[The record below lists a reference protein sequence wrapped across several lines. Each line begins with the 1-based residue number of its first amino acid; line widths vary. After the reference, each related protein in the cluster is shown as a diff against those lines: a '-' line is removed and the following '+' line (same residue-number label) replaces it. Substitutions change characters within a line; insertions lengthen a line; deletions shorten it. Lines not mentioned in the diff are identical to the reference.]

1 MLSKLKISKLLT
13 TQNINKS
20 SLKQLLS
27 LIHRP
32 QVSTKLYFED
42 SADCKKMKKRFVF
55 NSQIDLHFTNFSI
68 KKPSAI
74 LRSSKTT
81 SFYEVKNKWMYILLY
96 ISILLWIVIN
106 KYIVIKILST
116 VQNFHILQSIEF
128 LTKNYVFKS
137 FKKGKNF
144 KISIEIL

>member
-42 SADCKKMKKRFVF
+42 SADFKKMKKRFVF

-81 SFYEVKNKWMYILLY
+81 SFYEVKNTFYY

-128 LTKNYVFKS
+128 LTKKYVFKS

-144 KISIEIL
+144 KISVEIL

>member
-42 SADCKKMKKRFVF
+42 SADFKKMKKRFVF

-81 SFYEVKNKWMYILLY
+81 SFYEVKNKWMYIYY

-116 VQNFHILQSIEF
+116 VQNFHILQSIQF
-128 LTKNYVFKS
+128 LTKKYVFKS
-137 FKKGKNF
+137 FKKGKKF
-144 KISIEIL
+144 KISFEIL